1 MIPSHL
7 LARIVQKFIDLVQ
20 DAFDLVFGNVN
31 FSVLWSWLPGDIGT
45 AASAILFLLFAFAL
59 VNVIRRFLP
68 F

>member
-7 LARIVQKFIDLVQ
+7 LALIIQKFLDLAQ
-20 DAFDLVFGNVN
+20 DAYDLVFGNVD
-31 FSVLWSWLPGDIGT
+31 FTVLWSWLPSDIGS
-45 AASAILFLLFAFAL
+45 AAAAIVFLLFAFVL